1 MLEHIWPY
9 KEHMYASDKQPC
21 SILSIKAANEGCNAQ
36 KGARQVELNYEYFAR
51 TMLLSIVPH
60 VPN

>member
-21 SILSIKAANEGCNAQ
+21 SILSIKAANESKRGVLRHFYSAW
-36 KGARQVELNYEYFAR
+36 
-51 TMLLSIVPH
+51 
-60 VPN
+60 